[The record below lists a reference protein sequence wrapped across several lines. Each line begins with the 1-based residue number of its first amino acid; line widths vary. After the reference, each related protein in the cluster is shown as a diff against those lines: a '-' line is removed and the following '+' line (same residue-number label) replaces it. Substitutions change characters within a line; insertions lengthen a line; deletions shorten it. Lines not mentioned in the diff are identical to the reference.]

1 MPNET
6 RGFVTK
12 NSAKSRKLS
21 RAVVSC
27 VVNTRKK
34 CHFPRWGCSVFTS
47 HKSAYSSKVSIYVA
61 LWLTALCTP
70 CRDQTAAPQPVI
82 SLVNHS
88 DQNWNAL
95 FFLFLSF
102 NEVFWSKNK
111 IPSKRTEAAVV
122 LNHTLNQFKTA
133 ELLDIE
139 KVPVC
144 IGKITWFK
152 RPHNS
157 GDVPVPLKSFLAD
170 SPQSWGLGWLFW
182 CSPSVPIACS
192 RQDSNLFQVWDTL
205 PIKNT
210 PILEKVQKDNVK
222 NSEKEK
228 KK

>member
-6 RGFVTK
+6 HGFVTK

-61 LWLTALCTP
+61 LCLTALCTP
-70 CRDQTAAPQPVI
+70 CTDQTAAPQPVI

-133 ELLDIE
+133 ELLDRE
-139 KVPVC
+139 SSSLHRQNNLVQEATQF
-144 IGKITWFK
+144 G
-152 RPHNS
+152 
-157 GDVPVPLKSFLAD
+157 
-170 SPQSWGLGWLFW
+170 W
-182 CSPSVPIACS
+182 CSSTTEKFFGWQSSKLRFGMAVLVLS
-192 RQDSNLFQVWDTL
+192 RCPHCLQQAGQQLVSGLRQCL
-205 PIKNT
+205 
-210 PILEKVQKDNVK
+210 
-222 NSEKEK
+222 
-228 KK
+228 